1 MPARRGAVA
10 ARSLLQR
17 REAPPVA
24 LLGVGNAM
32 LGMGAVVLF
41 NSTKM
46 LLGEDH
52 EGANAQEG
60 CMMMHRGNGNHFMI

>member
-1 MPARRGAVA
+1 MAGRGAVP

-17 REAPPVA
+17 RDAPPVA
-24 LLGVGNAM
+24 MLGVGNLM

-46 LLGEDH
+46 LLVGIMRVLLLDK
-52 EGANAQEG
+52 G